1 MRMRD
6 WVRLPSMWIED
17 GGLQEFQ
24 WTQSE
29 TSGSD
34 YAAALMV
41 LAPIAHVADEE
52 TGMATCTYDRLTLAT
67 GLSRAKVAR
76 GLSVLADLE
85 VIARQPAGRSSI
97 QLMNVGGGHSWSKLP
112 ARRLYS
118 NDRIRGFQY
127 FTLRSM
133 AELHA
138 LKLYYLFA
146 RRRSSQTNLAH
157 LSYDKIEEYASIER
171 HRIKPAI
178 SVLLN
183 AGLVHVERTESRLN
197 ERGTANAYRLA
208 FIDPYVHFGTRGRDP
223 DFATA
228 AEARPVRVGGER
240 AIRQRSSIFD

>member
-24 WTQSE
+24 WTQSG

-52 TGMATCTYDRLTLAT
+52 TGMATCTYDRLTLAI

-76 GLSVLADLE
+76 GLSVLADLD

-97 QLMNVGGGHSWSKLP
+97 QLMNVGGGHSWSKFP

-118 NDRIRGFQY
+118 SGRIRGFQH

-146 RRRSSQTNLAH
+146 RRRSSETNLAH

-228 AEARPVRVGGER
+228 DVARPVGGER
-240 AIRQRSSIFD
+240 AMRQHPSIFD

>member
-17 GGLQEFQ
+17 GGLQRFQ
-24 WTQSE
+24 WKRSE
-29 TSGSD
+29 MSGSD

-41 LAPIAHVADEE
+41 LAPIAHLADED
-52 TGMATCTYDRLTLAT
+52 GLAMCTYDRLTVAT

-76 GLSVLADLE
+76 GLLVLSDLG
-85 VIARQPAGRSSI
+85 VIERQPGGRSTV
-97 QLMNVGGGHSWSKLP
+97 QLTNFGGGHSWSKLP
-112 ARRLYS
+112 ARNLYAGG
-118 NDRIRGFQY
+118 RIVGFQH

-146 RRRSSQTNLAH
+146 RRRSSQTNMAH
-157 LSYDKIEEYASIER
+157 LSYDKIEEYTFIER

-208 FIDPYVHFGTRGRDP
+208 FLDSYLHFGTRGRNP
-223 DFATA
+223 DFAA
-228 AEARPVRVGGER
+228 AE
-240 AIRQRSSIFD
+240 